1 MRTRRTFRWTTF
13 PVGNGVESVDSG
25 DVEQITENTSK
36 LIQSIKVQ
44 IVDYEMTYRDR
55 LMV

>member
-1 MRTRRTFRWTTF
+1 MEWK
-13 PVGNGVESVDSG
+13 VIAG